1 MIGTIISHYRV
12 LQKLGAGGMGVVY
25 KAQDSRLGRFVALKF
40 LPEEFA
46 DDRQLR
52 ERFQRE
58 ARAASALNHPN
69 ICTIYD
75 IGEQDGRVFMAM
87 EFLEG
92 TTLKDLVL
100 GGPIELEQL
109 EDLAVQV
116 ISGLDVAHK
125 QGIIHRDIKPANI
138 FVTSDGRAKILDF
151 GLAKIAA
158 ATQVLTG
165 EEETL
170 VGDAIHTMTTGG
182 GTLGTMPYMSP
193 EQALGKHLDTRT
205 DLFSFG
211 VTVYEMA
218 TGKMPFHGDT
228 TGMLFLAIVQRH
240 PVAPVQLNPSV
251 PEELQRII
259 NKCLEKDRELRYQH
273 ASEIRSDLKRLQRES
288 GVGGIS
294 PSAVVERIASGHQ
307 AVRTQPSVGL
317 QTPLPQSQPTPPPAQ
332 RSASEPI
339 VKSPRRRTWIAL
351 IAAASTAII
360 AVIGIFIYRSVQ
372 GRAKLTDADTIV
384 LADFTNTTGDEIFDQ
399 TLRQGLAAQL
409 EQSPFLKQLPYDRI
423 TQTLTLMSQPK
434 DAHLSREVAREV
446 CERTGSTATVEGS
459 ISGATPRYEVKLD
472 AVNCSN
478 GRPLAEVKETAES
491 KDQVLN
497 ALAKAATG
505 LRQKLG
511 ESRSSVQRYDAP
523 PENVTT
529 PSLEALHAYSLGIRA
544 MYLHADYKAAIPLF
558 QQAATLDPNF
568 AMAYLRESACQ
579 FYTGDRVDAADSS
592 RKAYD
597 LRQRVSDRERLLIEG
612 SYESK
617 VAENLEKAAQVY
629 EAAAQA
635 YPRDDVA
642 VTNLSVAYLQRGQ
655 WQKALEPVQQAL
667 RLSPDAIDYG
677 NLCANYVR
685 LNRFDEARATAAEA
699 SARNVGSP
707 STEMSLYM
715 LAFIHNDRQAMEREL
730 TSLRGK
736 GPSGDVGAVNLE
748 TQTAFYNGK
757 VVEARKLLP
766 LTMAAME
773 RAGLKDPYFVAL
785 SARNEAFV
793 GNIDVARKQAQ
804 QALASTS
811 KTNRA
816 LAALA
821 VALSGDSQQADQV
834 VTELTNEK
842 PEGTVLR
849 FISGPQ
855 VRAAIALQKQ
865 NPAEAVEVL
874 RAALPYDLADMTIPY
889 LRGQAY
895 LAAHQGPEAVAEFQK
910 IVNNKGTVGV
920 DVIGALA
927 LLGLGRA
934 HAIAWENDK
943 AKTAYQDFFAVWKDA
958 DRDVPILKQAKAE
971 YAKLN

>member
-1 MIGTIISHYRV
+1 
-12 LQKLGAGGMGVVY
+12 
-25 KAQDSRLGRFVALKF
+25 
-40 LPEEFA
+40 
-46 DDRQLR
+46 
-52 ERFQRE
+52 
-58 ARAASALNHPN
+58 
-69 ICTIYD
+69 
-75 IGEQDGRVFMAM
+75 
-87 EFLEG
+87 
-92 TTLKDLVL
+92 
-100 GGPIELEQL
+100 
-109 EDLAVQV
+109 
-116 ISGLDVAHK
+116 
-125 QGIIHRDIKPANI
+125 
-138 FVTSDGRAKILDF
+138 
-151 GLAKIAA
+151 
-158 ATQVLTG
+158 
-165 EEETL
+165 
-170 VGDAIHTMTTGG
+170 
-182 GTLGTMPYMSP
+182 
-193 EQALGKHLDTRT
+193 
-205 DLFSFG
+205 
-211 VTVYEMA
+211 
-218 TGKMPFHGDT
+218 
-228 TGMLFLAIVQRH
+228 
-240 PVAPVQLNPSV
+240 
-251 PEELQRII
+251 
-259 NKCLEKDRELRYQH
+259 
-273 ASEIRSDLKRLQRES
+273 
-288 GVGGIS
+288 
-294 PSAVVERIASGHQ
+294 
-307 AVRTQPSVGL
+307 
-317 QTPLPQSQPTPPPAQ
+317 
-332 RSASEPI
+332 
-339 VKSPRRRTWIAL
+339 
-351 IAAASTAII
+351 
-360 AVIGIFIYRSVQ
+360 
-372 GRAKLTDADTIV
+372 
-384 LADFTNTTGDEIFDQ
+384 
-399 TLRQGLAAQL
+399 
-409 EQSPFLKQLPYDRI
+409 
-423 TQTLTLMSQPK
+423 
-434 DAHLSREVAREV
+434 
-446 CERTGSTATVEGS
+446 
-459 ISGATPRYEVKLD
+459 VKLD

-579 FYTGDRVDAADSS
+579 FYTGDRVAAADSS

-617 VAENLEKAAQVY
+617 VTENLEKAAQVY

-934 HAIAWENDK
+934 HALAWQTDQ
-943 AKTAYQDFFAVWKDA
+943 ARTSYQDFFAVWKDA
-958 DRDVPILKQAKAE
+958 DPDVPILKQAKSE

>member
-1 MIGTIISHYRV
+1 
-12 LQKLGAGGMGVVY
+12 
-25 KAQDSRLGRFVALKF
+25 
-40 LPEEFA
+40 
-46 DDRQLR
+46 
-52 ERFQRE
+52 
-58 ARAASALNHPN
+58 
-69 ICTIYD
+69 
-75 IGEQDGRVFMAM
+75 
-87 EFLEG
+87 
-92 TTLKDLVL
+92 
-100 GGPIELEQL
+100 
-109 EDLAVQV
+109 
-116 ISGLDVAHK
+116 
-125 QGIIHRDIKPANI
+125 
-138 FVTSDGRAKILDF
+138 
-151 GLAKIAA
+151 
-158 ATQVLTG
+158 
-165 EEETL
+165 
-170 VGDAIHTMTTGG
+170 
-182 GTLGTMPYMSP
+182 
-193 EQALGKHLDTRT
+193 
-205 DLFSFG
+205 
-211 VTVYEMA
+211 
-218 TGKMPFHGDT
+218 
-228 TGMLFLAIVQRH
+228 LFLAIVQQH

-294 PSAVVERIASGHQ
+294 PSAVVERTASGGHP

-317 QTPLPQSQPTPPPAQ
+317 QTPLPRSQATPAPAQ
-332 RSASEPI
+332 ISASEPL
-339 VKSPRRRTWIAL
+339 VKSPRRRTRIAM
-351 IAAASTAII
+351 IAAASTAIM
-360 AVIGIFIYRSVQ
+360 AVIGISIYRSVQ

-399 TLRQGLAAQL
+399 TLRQGLSSQL
-409 EQSPFLKQLPYDRI
+409 DQSPFLKQLPYERI
-423 TQTLTLMSQPK
+423 AQTLTLMSQPK

-446 CERTGSTATVEGS
+446 CERSGSTATVEGS
-459 ISGATPRYEVKLD
+459 VSGATPRYEVKLD

-478 GRPLAEVKETAES
+478 GRLLAEVKETAES

-544 MYLHADYKAAIPLF
+544 MYLHADYKAGIPLF

-568 AMAYLRESACQ
+568 AMAYLRESTCQ
-579 FYTGDRVDAADSS
+579 FNTGDRVAAAASAQ
-592 RKAYD
+592 KAYD

-617 VAENLEKAAQVY
+617 VTENLEKAAQAY
-629 EAAAQA
+629 EAGAQA
-635 YPRDDVA
+635 YPRDDIA
-642 VTNLSVAYLQRGQ
+642 VTNLSVAYLLMGQ
-655 WQKALEPVQQAL
+655 WQKALEPAQRAL

-811 KTNRA
+811 KTNVRA

-834 VTELTNEK
+834 VTGLTNEK
-842 PEGTVLR
+842 PESTVLR

-934 HAIAWENDK
+934 HALAWQTDQ
-943 AKTAYQDFFAVWKDA
+943 ARTSYQDFFAVWKDA
-958 DRDVPILKQAKAE
+958 DPDVPILKQAKSE